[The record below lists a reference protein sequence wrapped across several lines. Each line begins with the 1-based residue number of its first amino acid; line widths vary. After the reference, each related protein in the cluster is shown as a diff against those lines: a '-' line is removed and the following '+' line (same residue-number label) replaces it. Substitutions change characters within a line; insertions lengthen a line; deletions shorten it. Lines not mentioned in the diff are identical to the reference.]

1 MYEASSLLP
10 RNGRVMHCSR
20 GVHVSNNPYLC
31 DESGRLP
38 RRSLMQLKES
48 IYRESIYIKNVG
60 PISELD
66 IDDIRPLTLLIGASA
81 AGKSTL
87 MKVLALMRYIY
98 KMENIHSF
106 LLDSNIPRSP
116 FRLEFKNLLKDGLR
130 SAVSK
135 DSEIV
140 YTVTF
145 PTDTNLFEEAQYVIS
160 YRGGKLDNRIHIQT
174 KHLSFFKEAYMVEER
189 GAMPTLITGRSSARS
204 ELGFYFNETLSDLQD
219 ALQALPEIDLT
230 HVGFHLATRRSG
242 NKLRYIIAGT
252 SEGVNKS
259 EVELKYASSGIQTSM
274 PLVALLRYFAQKFSF
289 RDALSRS
296 ILSYLYN
303 EDALMSFHPVAE
315 LGGLPRHAHLYI
327 EEPELNLFPTA
338 QCALLDLAVR
348 EAFIGKATDRRLSLM
363 VATHSPYIANYINV
377 LLRRSRRTPSEL
389 GLREEDFA
397 VYLIEGGKIHSL
409 VGEDEMTGERVVDT
423 QPLTNPMEDIYNAYV
438 ELE

>member
-1 MYEASSLLP
+1 M
-10 RNGRVMHCSR
+10 
-20 GVHVSNNPYLC
+20 
-31 DESGRLP
+31 
-38 RRSLMQLKES
+38 
-48 IYRESIYIKNVG
+48 
-60 PISELD
+60 
-66 IDDIRPLTLLIGASA
+66 
-81 AGKSTL
+81 
-87 MKVLALMRYIY
+87 
-98 KMENIHSF
+98 
-106 LLDSNIPRSP
+106 
-116 FRLEFKNLLKDGLR
+116 
-130 SAVSK
+130 
-135 DSEIV
+135 

-204 ELGFYFNETLSDLQD
+204 ELGFYFNETLSDLQE
-219 ALQALPEIDLT
+219 ALQALPEIDLA

-242 NKLRYIIAGT
+242 NKLRYVIAGT
-252 SEGVNKS
+252 SEGINKS

-289 RDALSRS
+289 KDALSRS

-348 EAFIGKATDRRLSLM
+348 EAFVGKATDRRLSLM
-363 VATHSPYIANYINV
+363 VATHSPYITNYINF
-377 LLRRSRRTPSEL
+377 LLRKSRRTPSEL
-389 GLREEDFA
+389 GLHEEDFA
-397 VYLIEGGKIHSL
+397 VYLMEGGKIHAL
-409 VGEDEMTGERVVDT
+409 IGEDEVTGERVVDT
-423 QPLTNPMEDIYNAYV
+423 QPLTNAMEDIYNAYV

>member
-1 MYEASSLLP
+1 
-10 RNGRVMHCSR
+10 
-20 GVHVSNNPYLC
+20 
-31 DESGRLP
+31 
-38 RRSLMQLKES
+38 MQLKES

-98 KMENIHSF
+98 KMENIRSF

-145 PTDTNLFEEAQYVIS
+145 PTDTNLFEEAQYVIC

-174 KHLSFFKEAYMVEER
+174 KHLSFFKEAYIVEDR
-189 GAMPTLITGRSSARS
+189 SIMSKLIPVHFQPLSGPDHY
-204 ELGFYFNETLSDLQD
+204 YFNETLSDLQE
-219 ALQALPEIDLT
+219 ALQALPEIDLA
-230 HVGFHLATRRSG
+230 HVGFRLATRRSG
-242 NKLRYIIAGT
+242 NKLRYVIAGT

-289 RDALSRS
+289 KDAAWRS
-296 ILSYLYN
+296 FLGYLYDG
-303 EDALMSFHPVAE
+303 DALMSFHPVAE
-315 LGGLPRHAHLYI
+315 LGELPRHAHLYI

-348 EAFIGKATDRRLSLM
+348 EAFVGKATDRRLSLM

-377 LLRRSRRTPSEL
+377 LLRKSRGNSSEL
-389 GLREEDFA
+389 GLREEDLA
-397 VYLIEGGKIHSL
+397 VYLMEGGKIHAL
-409 VGEDEMTGERVVDT
+409 VGEDEVTGERVVDT

>member
-1 MYEASSLLP
+1 
-10 RNGRVMHCSR
+10 
-20 GVHVSNNPYLC
+20 
-31 DESGRLP
+31 
-38 RRSLMQLKES
+38 MQLKES

-98 KMENIHSF
+98 KMENIRSF

-219 ALQALPEIDLT
+219 ALQALP
-230 HVGFHLATRRSG
+230 
-242 NKLRYIIAGT
+242 
-252 SEGVNKS
+252 
-259 EVELKYASSGIQTSM
+259 
-274 PLVALLRYFAQKFSF
+274 
-289 RDALSRS
+289 
-296 ILSYLYN
+296 
-303 EDALMSFHPVAE
+303 
-315 LGGLPRHAHLYI
+315 
-327 EEPELNLFPTA
+327 
-338 QCALLDLAVR
+338 
-348 EAFIGKATDRRLSLM
+348 
-363 VATHSPYIANYINV
+363 
-377 LLRRSRRTPSEL
+377 
-389 GLREEDFA
+389 
-397 VYLIEGGKIHSL
+397 
-409 VGEDEMTGERVVDT
+409 
-423 QPLTNPMEDIYNAYV
+423 
-438 ELE
+438 